1 MLGFGNAFG
10 REEDDGDNAGGET
23 VEKSLMKF
31 TMQIFANI
39 KWVRANLW
47 LILKTI

>member
-1 MLGFGNAFG
+1 MLGCGKAFG
-10 REEDDGDNAGGET
+10 EEDEDDGDNAGGEA

-39 KWVRANLW
+39 K
-47 LILKTI
+47 